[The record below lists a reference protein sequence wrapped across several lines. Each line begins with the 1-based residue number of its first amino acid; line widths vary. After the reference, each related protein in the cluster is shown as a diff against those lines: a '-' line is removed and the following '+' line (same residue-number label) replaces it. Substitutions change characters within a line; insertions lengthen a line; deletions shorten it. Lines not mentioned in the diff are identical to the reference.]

1 VLLTGYYLGLGVVMA
16 VWGARMPSIQKS
28 ADLSTAQLS
37 LVMLAAALGMV
48 AGLQTGGRLARPDRV
63 PLLLTCGAVGLAGSL
78 AVLGQCDSL
87 PTLVAAAVF
96 FGLTHGVLDVA
107 VNTAAVRCQNAYGR
121 PIMSGLH
128 ASYSIGALA
137 GAALAAITARTPHS
151 LLFLITG
158 LALTAAALAAI
169 PGARSMTGGE
179 DPSASGPDADQRLPR
194 ARIWLL
200 GALAAATLLGEG
212 AAADWA
218 AVHLDGL
225 HASTALSAAAYACYS
240 AAMAT
245 GRLTGD
251 RLTAAFGARPVVQTG
266 ALLAAAGLAAGALVP
281 TTAAALA
288 GWTLFGL
295 GLSLTVPC
303 LISAAGAGGPQA
315 VATVSVTGYLGLLA
329 GPALIGALASITSL
343 PTALLLPALLAAAV
357 AFLSR
362 RALEPH
368 TS

>member
-1 VLLTGYYLGLGVVMA
+1 MA
-16 VWGARMPSIQKS
+16 VWGARMPSIQRA

-48 AGLQTGGRLARPDRV
+48 AGLQAGGRLARPERV

-78 AVLGQCDSL
+78 AALSQCESL
-87 PTLVAAAVF
+87 PALLVVALVF
-96 FGLTHGVLDVA
+96 GVTHGVLDVA
-107 VNTAAVRCQNAYGR
+107 VNTAAVRCQDAYGR

-137 GAALAAITARTPHS
+137 GAALAAVTARTPHD
-151 LLFLITG
+151 LLFLTTG

-169 PGARSMTGGE
+169 PGACSMTGPW
-179 DPSASGPDADQRLPR
+179 DPSTTSGQDADQRLPR
-194 ARIWLL
+194 ARVWLL

-251 RLTAAFGARPVVQTG
+251 RLTATFGALLVVRTG
-266 ALLAAAGLAAGALVP
+266 AFLAAAGLAAGVLVP
-281 TTAAALA
+281 TTAAAIT
-288 GWTLFGL
+288 GWTLFGI

-329 GPALIGALASITSL
+329 GPALIGALATATTL

-368 TS
+368 TR

>member
-1 VLLTGYYLGLGVVMA
+1 
-16 VWGARMPSIQKS
+16 
-28 ADLSTAQLS
+28 
-37 LVMLAAALGMV
+37 
-48 AGLQTGGRLARPDRV
+48 
-63 PLLLTCGAVGLAGSL
+63 
-78 AVLGQCDSL
+78 
-87 PTLVAAAVF
+87 
-96 FGLTHGVLDVA
+96 
-107 VNTAAVRCQNAYGR
+107 
-121 PIMSGLH
+121 
-128 ASYSIGALA
+128 
-137 GAALAAITARTPHS
+137 
-151 LLFLITG
+151 
-158 LALTAAALAAI
+158 
-169 PGARSMTGGE
+169 MTGTE
-179 DPSASGPDADQRLPR
+179 DPSAGGPDVDQRLPR

-225 HASTALSAAAYACYS
+225 HASTALSTAAYACYS

-266 ALLAAAGLAAGALVP
+266 TLLVAAGLTAGVLVP
-281 TTAAALA
+281 TTTAAIAS
-288 GWTLFGL
+288 WTLFGL

-329 GPALIGALASITSL
+329 GPVLIGALATVTTL
-343 PTALLLPALLAAAV
+343 PLALLLPAFLAAAV
-357 AFLSR
+357 VFLSR

>member
-1 VLLTGYYLGLGVVMA
+1 MLTGYYLGLGVVMA

-48 AGLQTGGRLARPDRV
+48 AGLQTGGRLTRPDRV
-63 PLLLTCGAVGLAGSL
+63 PLLLTSGAVGLAGSL

-87 PTLVAAAVF
+87 PTLSAVALL

-137 GAALAAITARTPHS
+137 GAALAAVTARTAHS

-158 LALTAAALAAI
+158 LALAVAALAAI
-169 PGARSMTGGE
+169 PGARSTTGGE
-179 DPSASGPDADQRLPR
+179 DPSSSGRDADQRLPR
-194 ARIWLL
+194 DRIWLL

-251 RLTAAFGARPVVQTG
+251 RLTAAFGARLVVQTG
-266 ALLAAAGLAAGALVP
+266 ALLAAAGLAAGVLVP
-281 TTAAALA
+281 TTAVALA

-329 GPALIGALASITSL
+329 GPALIGAIATLTSL